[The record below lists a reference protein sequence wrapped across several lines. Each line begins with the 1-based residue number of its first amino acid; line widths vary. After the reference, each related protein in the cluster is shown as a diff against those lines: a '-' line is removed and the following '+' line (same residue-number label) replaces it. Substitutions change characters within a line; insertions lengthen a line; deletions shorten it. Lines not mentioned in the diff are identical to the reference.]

1 MRFTAGNVSV
11 RLLLCIELS
20 LADCDVRDETTVG
33 RHAGKVT
40 GKGQNAN
47 QATSRFGDMISHRM

>member
-1 MRFTAGNVSV
+1 MAGNLSV
-11 RLLLCIELS
+11 RIPLHLKLL
-20 LADCDVRDETTVG
+20 LADCDMSDETTVG

-47 QATSRFGDMISHRM
+47 QATSRCGDTISHKL